1 MRSLEANRLAR
12 LLKRPLSQAD
22 GSGVGLIRVFLA
34 AVGVLLGAY
43 TLYGVVLAVHHGTNS
58 IWVAFV
64 ASLMGALSALLIRAA
79 WERPTEHVSA
89 RFVVAAFV
97 GATLF
102 GAVRGLEVGRNLT
115 GLIIGAFI
123 GALIG
128 SLGIVVDRS
137 VPRRDR
143 HGPMTPFESA
153 GSERE
158 HR

>member
-1 MRSLEANRLAR
+1 MA
-12 LLKRPLSQAD
+12 AD
-22 GSGVGLIRVFLA
+22 GSGVGLIGVFLA
-34 AVGVLLGAY
+34 PVGVLLGAY

-64 ASLMGALSALLIRAA
+64 ASLTGALSVLLIRAA

-89 RFVVAAFV
+89 HFVLAAFV

-102 GAVRGLEVGRNLT
+102 GAVRGLQVGRNLA
-115 GLIIGAFI
+115 GLIIGVFM

-128 SLGIVVDRS
+128 ALGIVVDRS
-137 VPRRDR
+137 VPRRAS
-143 HGPMTPFESA
+143 HGSEATLGKA